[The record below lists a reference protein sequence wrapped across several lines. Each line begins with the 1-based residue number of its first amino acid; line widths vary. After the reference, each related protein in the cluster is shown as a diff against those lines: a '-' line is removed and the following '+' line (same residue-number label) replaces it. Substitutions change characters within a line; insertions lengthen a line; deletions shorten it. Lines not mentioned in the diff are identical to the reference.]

1 MSQLTNYV
9 DTLVTLAQQQGLSA
23 SNDIAYKVGAD
34 VTIILAFAEPVTHV
48 FPLNG
53 LWIIADGSSPNYKKV
68 MRRKSK
74 TASAPYKNTW
84 QEETDYNTVMST
96 VQIWD
101 EADQPAPQIISA
113 SGGRLTGKILVRSG
127 VTAFETDE
135 LTPKSYTDGVRTA
148 MNNSFFTMFNNM
160 NQRVNSNLTAI
171 RTLQSGAELLTSRVV
186 ALEEA
191 GDSGQVKGMVF
202 VQENA
207 DTVWA
212 LRHGLGKGAGIPY
225 VTDERGE
232 VIWPETVNPA
242 EADPEN
248 VLLLTFLEPVSGV
261 AQLMYMPI
269 ANKKAAQADTS
280 Q

>member
-9 DTLVTLAQQQGLSA
+9 DTLVALAQQQGLSA
-23 SNDIAYKVGAD
+23 SNNIVYQLKAD
-34 VTIILAFAEPVTHV
+34 CTIILAFAEPVAHV

-53 LWIIADGSSPNYKKV
+53 LWIIADGSSANYKKV

-74 TASAPYKNTW
+74 TASSPYKNTW
-84 QEETDYNTVMST
+84 QEETDYNTVMNT
-96 VQIWD
+96 VQTWD
-101 EADQPAPQIISA
+101 EADLPAPQIISA
-113 SGGRLTGKILVRSG
+113 SGGRLTGKLLVRSG
-127 VTAFETDE
+127 VTTFDTDE

-160 NQRVNSNLTAI
+160 NSRVNSNLSAI
-171 RTLQSGAELLTSRVV
+171 RTLQSDTQLLGSRVD
-186 ALEEA
+186 ALEA
-191 GDSGQVKGMVF
+191 ADNKAQVQGLVF

-207 DTVWA
+207 DTIWA

-232 VIWPETVNPA
+232 ILWPDTVNPA
-242 EADPEN
+242 EADPDN

-269 ANKKAAQADTS
+269 AED
-280 Q
+280 

>member
-9 DTLVTLAQQQGLSA
+9 DTLIALAQQQGLSA
-23 SNDIAYKVGAD
+23 SNDIAYQVKPD
-34 VTIILAFAEPVTHV
+34 VLIILSFVEPVTRI

-53 LWIIADGSSPNYKKV
+53 LWIIADGTNAGYKKV

-74 TASAPYKNTW
+74 TAAAPYKNTW
-84 QEETDYNTVMST
+84 QEETDYNTVMNT
-96 VQIWD
+96 VQVWD
-101 EADQPAPQIISA
+101 ESDLPAPTIISA
-113 SGGRLTGKILVRSG
+113 SGGRLTGKVLVRSG
-127 VTAFETDE
+127 VTTYDNDE

-160 NQRVNSNLTAI
+160 NQRVNSNLSAI
-171 RTLQSGAELLTSRVV
+171 REIQSSAQLLTSRVE
-186 ALEEA
+186 ALENKA
-191 GDSGQVKGMVF
+191 DVAQVKGLVF

-232 VIWPETVNPA
+232 ILWPETVNPA
-242 EADPEN
+242 EADPDN

-269 ANKKAAQADTS
+269 VDETQP
-280 Q
+280 

>member
-9 DTLVTLAQQQGLSA
+9 DTLISLAQQQGLSA

-34 VTIILAFAEPVTHV
+34 VTIILSFVEPVTHV

-53 LWIIADGSSPNYKKV
+53 LWIIADGANAGYKKV

-74 TASAPYKNTW
+74 TATAPYKNTW
-84 QEETDYNTVMST
+84 QEETDYNTVMTT
-96 VQIWD
+96 VQVWD
-101 EADQPAPQIISA
+101 EADLPAPQIISA
-113 SGGRLTGKILVRSG
+113 SGGRLTGKVLTRTG
-127 VTAFETDE
+127 VTVFDNDE
-135 LTPKSYTDGVRTA
+135 LIPKSYTDGVRTA

-160 NQRVNSNLTAI
+160 NSRVNSNLAAI
-171 RTLQSGAELLTSRVV
+171 RTLQSDAQLLTSRVEV
-186 ALEEA
+186 LEQATDEA
-191 GDSGQVKGMVF
+191 SVKGLVF
-202 VQENA
+202 VQQNA

-232 VIWPETVNPA
+232 VLWPETVNPA
-242 EADPEN
+242 EADPDN

-269 ANKKAAQADTS
+269 TEES
-280 Q
+280 QP

>member
-9 DTLVTLAQQQGLSA
+9 DTLVNLAQQQGLS
-23 SNDIAYKVGAD
+23 STNDISYKVSAD
-34 VTIILAFAEPVTHV
+34 VLIILSFVEPTTHV

-53 LWIIADGSSPNYKKV
+53 LWIIADGANAGYKKV

-84 QEETDYNTVMST
+84 QEETDYATVMGT
-96 VQIWD
+96 VQVWD
-101 EADQPAPQIISA
+101 DADLPAPQIISS
-113 SGGRLTGKILVRSG
+113 SGGRLTGKVLTRTG
-127 VTAFETDE
+127 VTAFDTDE
-135 LTPKSYTDGVRTA
+135 LIPKSYTDGVRTT

-160 NQRVNSNLTAI
+160 NARVNSNLAGI
-171 RTLQSGAELLTSRVV
+171 RDIQANLPLLDSRIK
-186 ALEEA
+186 ALEDA
-191 GDSGQVKGMVF
+191 GSTSQVTGLVF

-225 VTDERGE
+225 VTDEKGE
-232 VIWPETVNPA
+232 ILWPETVNPA
-242 EADPEN
+242 DADPDN
-248 VLLLTFLEPVSGV
+248 VLLLTFLESVSGV

-269 ANKKAAQADTS
+269 STESQTPAQP
-280 Q
+280 

>member
-9 DTLVTLAQQQGLSA
+9 DTLIALAQQQGLSA

-34 VTIILAFAEPVTHV
+34 VTIILSFAEPITHV

-53 LWIIADGSSPNYKKV
+53 LWVIADGSNAGYKKV

-74 TASAPYKNTW
+74 AATAPYKNTW
-84 QEETDYNTVMST
+84 QEETDYNTVMTT
-96 VQIWD
+96 VQVWD
-101 EADQPAPQIISA
+101 EADLPAPQIISA
-113 SGGRLTGKILVRSG
+113 SGGRLTGKVLVRSG
-127 VTAFETDE
+127 VTTYDNDE
-135 LTPKSYTDGVRTA
+135 LIPKSYTDGVRTA

-160 NQRVNSNLTAI
+160 NQRVNSNLAAI
-171 RTLQSGAELLTSRVV
+171 RVLQSNAELLGKRVEV
-186 ALEEA
+186 LETATDEA
-191 GDSGQVKGMVF
+191 QVKGLVF

-212 LRHGLGKGAGIPY
+212 LRHGLGKGSGIPY
-225 VTDERGE
+225 VTDARGE
-232 VIWPETVNPA
+232 VLWPETVNPA

-269 ANKKAAQADTS
+269 SETTDQP
-280 Q
+280 